1 MVRIDSKLFEN
12 KGFTFLKLKLFKF
25 YAKNTSINSIL
36 IDFSFH
42 G

>member
-1 MVRIDSKLFEN
+1 MMRIDSKLIQY

-25 YAKNTSINSIL
+25 YVKISSIDFIL

>member
-1 MVRIDSKLFEN
+1 MVRIDSKLIQN

-25 YAKNTSINSIL
+25 YAKITSINFIL